1 MRGPQRERLLGLSGV
16 ILATVC
22 WSTSGMLIS
31 YIIRHS
37 DWNAISLAFWRDL
50 ATFLVLL
57 LGSAV
62 LNPRGLKVTRQ
73 DLPWLAGMGI
83 LSVGSFHIL
92 WNLSVLE
99 IGVSLSTIIQS
110 TTPIFVSLAA
120 WALWH
125 EPLTRQKILA
135 LALAIAGMSLI
146 AGVNVNSSLQITL
159 PGLAT
164 ALGAALAYTGITL
177 FGKKLSRSYPP
188 WTILTYAFG
197 FAALALL
204 PLQWGSTSTW
214 DMPGIAVLA
223 FATLVLLTTVLGF
236 GLYVHSLARLPA
248 SVTSITS
255 NTEVPFAAILAYIFL
270 GERLGGPQILG
281 AVLIIIAVSLVA
293 QPARRTSQTN
303 KIKPRMNANQH

>member
-1 MRGPQRERLLGLSGV
+1 
-16 ILATVC
+16 
-22 WSTSGMLIS
+22 
-31 YIIRHS
+31 
-37 DWNAISLAFWRDL
+37 
-50 ATFLVLL
+50 
-57 LGSAV
+57 
-62 LNPRGLKVTRQ
+62 
-73 DLPWLAGMGI
+73 MGI

-120 WALWH
+120 WALWR
-125 EPLTRQKILA
+125 EPLTRQKLMA
-135 LALAIAGMSLI
+135 LALAIGGMTLI
-146 AGVNVNSSLQITL
+146 AGVNVSSSLQITL

-188 WTILTYAFG
+188 WTVLTYAFG

-204 PLQWGSTSTW
+204 PLQWGSNSSW
-214 DMPGIAVLA
+214 DMTQGALLA
-223 FATLVLLTTVLGF
+223 YAALVLVTTVLGF

-248 SVTSITS
+248 SVTSIVS

-281 AVLIIIAVSLVA
+281 AVLIILAVSLVA
-293 QPARRTSQTN
+293 QPSGGSS
-303 KIKPRMNANQH
+303 MEE